1 MEDGPL
7 EQAGGADAGGEHHVE
22 VGRVRELVAKGRFD
36 LQRDALPEKEGRRN
50 TKEVNRP
57 RIS

>member
-36 LQRDALPEKEGRRN
+36 LHRDALPEK
-50 TKEVNRP
+50 
-57 RIS
+57 